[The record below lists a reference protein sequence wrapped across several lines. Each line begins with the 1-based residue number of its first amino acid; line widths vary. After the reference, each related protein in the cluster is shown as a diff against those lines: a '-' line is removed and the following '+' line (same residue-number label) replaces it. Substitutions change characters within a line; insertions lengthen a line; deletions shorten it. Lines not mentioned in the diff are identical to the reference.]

1 MSLVDEQIQKL
12 VMREIQIPA
21 IQPYQERSLRTERT
35 DGRNIRLAEVLYE
48 ADIIFDIRQH
58 QPAPLLPFPEGS
70 NCSNRSKERRLIQFV
85 GREPR
90 IELAAYLLARND
102 GISAHDTRNVEGLGR
117 SLEGDADIARMVA
130 DRCKRSYPNGLLFY

>member
-21 IQPYQERSLRTERT
+21 IQPYQERSLRSERT

-58 QPAPLLPFPEGS
+58 LPAPLLPFRKAATVAIGAKSVGS
-70 NCSNRSKERRLIQFV
+70 SCS
-85 GREPR
+85 
-90 IELAAYLLARND
+90 LAESQ
-102 GISAHDTRNVEGLGR
+102 G
-117 SLEGDADIARMVA
+117 
-130 DRCKRSYPNGLLFY
+130 